1 MVLRHLIRPYLLISC
16 ILEKIIS
23 NMVTAM
29 YREDGLGFLHDSRR
43 LNHEAS
49 DTLLVIPDKDTTLG
63 QISVSTTLAQ
73 GGKLDPENEALNI
86 REPLQAQQI
95 SREDIDETTK
105 APIVQKYPKLRL
117 FSAIYTLLASQVAG
131 ANDANDRETPST

>member
-86 REPLQAQQI
+86 REKGVGQCGIWGRASLAWI
-95 SREDIDETTK
+95 RRTEYFALTGRNRRKKK
-105 APIVQKYPKLRL
+105 ARGGGL
-117 FSAIYTLLASQVAG
+117 
-131 ANDANDRETPST
+131 